1 MEVAPAHDEK
11 QQNLGKV
18 YAFFCWCSGARLYI
32 LRKCPTDYNKYFGIG
47 SIVFFTG
54 LMAALSGG
62 YAIHTV
68 FNSLAASVAFGIFWG
83 ILIFLL
89 DWYIVSSLKKNNN
102 LKKELMAASPR
113 LLLSVLLAI
122 VISKPLELKLFEQE
136 INQELAVI
144 QNDKI
149 ANFTGMVDQ
158 SYDEIN
164 ELQKENIQLQN
175 DIKEMRNKRE
185 ELFSMIIAEAE
196 GRSATGKAGKGPVY
210 KEKQSEFKRM
220 DEAFTLLQT
229 RNLEKIEKNDEKIN
243 ILKQNKQNEVK
254 EGKAASQGYNG
265 FLARI
270 EALGAMANRNTT
282 INLVNWF
289 IIVLFI
295 LIESS
300 PILVKLMSSRGAYDE
315 YFDAEELHLI
325 SKATKKIIS
334 FKYPIM
340 EEEEL
345 QQKIDA
351 RKREKKLNNDL
362 EFIDILFNKQQ
373 ELNKIKVDKW
383 DEAERRKLEG
393 DDAENLKKMEAMLGK
408 KITISEIS

>member
-1 MEVAPAHDEK
+1 MEKAPAHQHRPPK
-11 QQNLGKV
+11 FGKI

-47 SIVFFTG
+47 AIVFFTG

-62 YAIHTV
+62 YALHTV
-68 FNSLAASVAFGIFWG
+68 FNSLMASVAFGIFWG
-83 ILIFLL
+83 MLIFLL
-89 DWYIVSSLKKNNN
+89 DWYIVSSLKKNND
-102 LKKELMAASPR
+102 LKRELMAATPR

-149 ANFTGMVDQ
+149 ANFTGMIDD
-158 SYDEIN
+158 SYDEID
-164 ELQKENIQLQN
+164 ELQKENIQLQEE
-175 DIKEMRNKRE
+175 IVQMRNKRE

-196 GRSATGKAGKGPVY
+196 GRSPTGKAGKGPVY
-210 KEKQSEFKRM
+210 KEKQAEFKRM
-220 DEAFTLLQT
+220 DDAFNRLQS
-229 RNLEKIEKNDEKIN
+229 RNLKKIEKNDEKIN

-254 EGKAASQGYNG
+254 EGKAATKGYDG
-265 FLARI
+265 FLARL

-300 PILVKLMSSRGAYDE
+300 PILVKLMSARGAYDE
-315 YFDAEELHLI
+315 YFDAEELQLI
-325 SKATKKIIS
+325 TKATKELNS
-334 FKYPIM
+334 FKYPVM

-345 QQKIDA
+345 QQKINT
-351 RKREKKLNNDL
+351 RKKEKKLNNDL
-362 EFIDILFNKQQ
+362 AFIDMMFEKQK

-383 DEAERRKLEG
+383 DKMERKKLEG
-393 DDAENLKKMEAMLGK
+393 DDAENLKKIEAMLGK

>member
-1 MEVAPAHDEK
+1 MEAAPVYGKKPHK
-11 QQNLGKV
+11 LGRI
-18 YAFFCWCSGARLYI
+18 YAFFCWCSGVRLYI

-47 SIVFFTG
+47 AIVFFTG

-68 FNSLAASVAFGIFWG
+68 FNSLPASVAFGIFWG

-102 LKKELMAASPR
+102 IKKELMAATPR
-113 LLLSVLLAI
+113 LILSVLLAI

-158 SYDEIN
+158 SYDEIG

-175 DIKEMRNKRE
+175 DIKEMRDRRE

-210 KEKQSEFKRM
+210 KEKQLEFKRM
-220 DEAFTLLQT
+220 DEAFISLQT
-229 RNLEKIEKNDEKIN
+229 RNLNKIEKNDEKIN

-254 EGKAASQGYNG
+254 EGKAASQGYDG

-282 INLVNWF
+282 INMVNWF

-315 YFDAEELHLI
+315 YFDAEELHLV
-325 SKATKKIIS
+325 SKATKEIIS
-334 FKYPIM
+334 YKYPIM

-345 QQKIDA
+345 QRKIDA
-351 RKREKKLNNDL
+351 RKREKKLYNDL
-362 EFIDILFNKQQ
+362 EFIDILYDKQQ

-383 DEAERRKLEG
+383 DEAERRKLGG
-393 DDAENLKKMEAMLGK
+393 DDIENLKKIDAMLGK

>member
-1 MEVAPAHDEK
+1 MEAAPVYGKKPHK
-11 QQNLGKV
+11 LGRI
-18 YAFFCWCSGARLYI
+18 YAFFCWCSGVRLYI

-47 SIVFFTG
+47 AIVFFTG

-68 FNSLAASVAFGIFWG
+68 FNSLPASVAFGIFWG

-102 LKKELMAASPR
+102 IKKELMAATPR
-113 LLLSVLLAI
+113 LILSVLLAI

-158 SYDEIN
+158 SYDEIG

-175 DIKEMRNKRE
+175 DIKEMRDKRE

-210 KEKQSEFKRM
+210 KEKQLEFKRM
-220 DEAFTLLQT
+220 DEAFISLQT
-229 RNLEKIEKNDEKIN
+229 RNLNKIEKNDEKIN

-254 EGKAASQGYNG
+254 EGKAASQGYDG

-282 INLVNWF
+282 INMVNWF

-315 YFDAEELHLI
+315 YFDAEELHLV
-325 SKATKKIIS
+325 SKATKEIIS
-334 FKYPIM
+334 YKYPIM

-345 QQKIDA
+345 QRKIDA
-351 RKREKKLNNDL
+351 RKREKKLYNDL
-362 EFIDILFNKQQ
+362 EFIDILYDKQQ

-383 DEAERRKLEG
+383 DEAERRKLGG
-393 DDAENLKKMEAMLGK
+393 DDIENLKKIDAMLGK